1 MLFLIIIII
10 IVIIGKLATLT
21 KIFIFLLF
29 LLGKILVSLSNNL
42 KWGGVGWGGANY
54 QLNIVV
60 CVGVGGFRQFLD
72 QLMA

>member
-1 MLFLIIIII
+1 MSDIAFIIII

-42 KWGGVGWGGANY
+42 KWGGVGLIIN
-54 QLNIVV
+54 
-60 CVGVGGFRQFLD
+60 
-72 QLMA
+72 